1 MQFNL
6 WSVYYHVFI
15 WCDLVPTSPWG
26 KLHPVPTAMLTVS
39 KISIQATFYIYL
51 RHTVFIGNQSAWFWC
66 IIIESGIF
74 LWWVSRGGGLHVSE
88 DRRISRREDE
98 KRKRETGTPF
108 HTMGAGGG
116 GCGATRQKVAH
127 FPPSGKKFTL
137 PHGKNSS
144 VSRLPLPVLPNTK
157 FLFPQTSKPKP
168 LN

>member
-26 KLHPVPTAMLTVS
+26 KLHPVPTAMLIVS

-116 GCGATRQKVAH
+116 MWGNQTKSCSFSPIWKKVY
-127 FPPSGKKFTL
+127 PPTWKKFL
-137 PHGKNSS
+137 
-144 VSRLPLPVLPNTK
+144 
-157 FLFPQTSKPKP
+157 SK
-168 LN
+168 